1 MGPTVYS
8 VTLNGAPAAAS
19 PQVNE
24 FWVDCRLSAHPLH
37 REEALGGEGR
47 GQQRSPGW
55 RGAEGVGQRGDLRG
69 SVPVPEADL
78 RTARGPSASVSP
90 AYPEPQL
97 AGPPAPSGP
106 PAPDY
111 RVSGPKS
118 ELRLLRKPRDRISYV
133 HALVRK
139 PTRVAQAAHLRLS
152 PYPFSWHFEHFETH
166 PASTPRGQRGDGAV
180 QFPIPNR
187 PLALV

>member
-1 MGPTVYS
+1 MGPAVYS

-24 FWVDCRLSAHPLH
+24 FWVDRRLSAHPLH
-37 REEALGGEGR
+37 REEALGGAGAGAATQSWVEGGGGR
-47 GQQRSPGW
+47 RP
-55 RGAEGVGQRGDLRG
+55 
-69 SVPVPEADL
+69 VPVPEADL

-118 ELRLLRKPRDRISYV
+118 ELRLLRKPRNRISYV

>member
-1 MGPTVYS
+1 MGPAVYS

-24 FWVDCRLSAHPLH
+24 FWVDRRLSAHPLH

-47 GQQRSPGW
+47 RQQRSPGW

-111 RVSGPKS
+111 RVSGPKVRTALAPKTTRS
-118 ELRLLRKPRDRISYV
+118 
-133 HALVRK
+133 HLVRSCACAK
-139 PTRVAQAAHLRLS
+139 ADARGPGGS
-152 PYPFSWHFEHFETH
+152 PPPESL
-166 PASTPRGQRGDGAV
+166 PLL
-180 QFPIPNR
+180 
-187 PLALV
+187 LALRAL